1 MSKHGSRVLI
11 TFSGRAY
18 DATTERMFDALKF
31 GAHAVR
37 VYDDRWLMT
46 QHRQFME
53 DNKFLWET
61 PKKFGFGWCCWKALI
76 IADAMNWLLRTL
88 HPVCA
93 DASTVLYVDADTYP
107 IADLTPIFQ
116 FAERDGICLFE
127 SQGNPNKRFTRR
139 DCCVAMGLDEEKH
152 WNARHACGRFS
163 AFKVGD
169 YRAWQFLCEWLTY
182 SVNPMCQSLEPSKY
196 TAEFPEFAR
205 HSNEQSVLTLLASK
219 YGIPLHREACQ
230 FGWPAQPGCGQPED
244 KYPQLFHQ
252 EYCTGDRGDLS
263 GSRFRNV

>member
-1 MSKHGSRVLI
+1 MSRILV
-11 TFSGRAY
+11 TFGGRAY
-18 DATTERMFDALKF
+18 DATTERIVRDGPRL
-31 GAHAVR
+31 GADEVL
-37 VYDDRWLMT
+37 VYDDRWLLEIVPDF
-46 QHRQFME
+46 RKL
-53 DNKFLWET
+53 NSFLWET
-61 PKKFGFGWCCWKALI
+61 EKKFGFGWCAWKPFILLDQIGHPWAGRD
-76 IADAMNWLLRTL
+76 DAG
-88 HPVCA
+88 
-93 DASTVLYVDADTYP
+93 SSILYVDADTYP
-107 IADLTPIFQ
+107 IADLTPIFE

-139 DCCVAMGLDEEKH
+139 DCCVAMGLDEERH

-196 TAEFPEFAR
+196 AAEFPEFAR

-230 FGWPAQPGCGQPED
+230 FGWPVSPNCGLAED
-244 KYPQLFHQ
+244 TYPQLFHQ
-252 EYCTGDRGDLS
+252 EYCTGNRSDLS
-263 GSRFRNV
+263 GSRWRNV